1 MTGKLLTRL
10 TVMALLIVLTAACG
24 AAPAAAP
31 ETAAEPAAEAEE
43 EMAEETSGPR
53 QQPADLVE
61 FIDNHEPG
69 TLITEAEW
77 YEFLG
82 DDQCTL
88 ESFHLERAWTEPHLR
103 HVDQMM
109 MDRHPNVTVEFSHD
123 VKAMDMMR
131 LRLAAGDPMGV
142 SRHAIHTSDLPVA
155 AEQGFLLP
163 MSILLDVEVHD
174 EPGVPIRDRVYIE
187 GIMAASYGRGT
198 DWEDVYSFGYDLTGY
213 GLLFDLNR
221 FKDNGWTTQP
231 QTWEEFLELTD
242 TIRESGIAPICGRA
256 GHWDVHIFTNGY
268 LITKA
273 GGPQVAVDLCN
284 LEEGVFRNE
293 AVVWAHEEVQKLYQT
308 PGNVIDGAEA
318 MDGNAAT
325 AELIQGNCAMRMG
338 EGTSP
343 RGAAALTPEGFEW
356 GFMWVPGPADGK
368 GRAVGGHMGRGGG
381 GQLYAGNTQPANC
394 AKWGLEWLRLA
405 SSHESARFFLQNGG
419 TPLYFHTDVSDVPLD
434 THVRMLMKGVEDAED
449 HTFVAYPHGHSSV
462 AKIYYESR
470 DDLVYGTLTVE
481 EFVENLETEAARLRA
496 SDDWQHPGCTAENL
510 GLVPRN

>member
-1 MTGKLLTRL
+1 M
-10 TVMALLIVLTAACG
+10 
-24 AAPAAAP
+24 
-31 ETAAEPAAEAEE
+31 AEAP
-43 EMAEETSGPR
+43 SGPR
-53 QQPADLVE
+53 PLPADLAD
-61 FIDNHEPG
+61 FIADHEPD

-82 DDQCTL
+82 NDQCTL

-109 MDRHPNVTVEFSHD
+109 MDRHPNITVEFSHD
-123 VKAMDMMR
+123 IKAMDMMR

-142 SRHAIHTSDLPVA
+142 SRHGIDTSDLPVA

-163 MSILLDVEVHD
+163 MSILLDVEIHD
-174 EPGVPIRDRVYIE
+174 EPGVPIRDRVNVE
-187 GIMAASYGRGT
+187 GILASSYGRGT

-213 GLLFDLNR
+213 GLLFDYNR
-221 FKDNGWTTQP
+221 FVENGWNTQP
-231 QTWEEFLELTD
+231 QTWEEFIELAD
-242 TIRESGIAPICGRA
+242 TIRESGTAPICGRA

-273 GGPQVAVDLCN
+273 GGPQVAVDMCN

-293 AVVWAHEEVQKLYQT
+293 DVVWAHEEVQKLYQT

-318 MDGNAAT
+318 MDGNAAMV
-325 AELIQGNCAMRMG
+325 ELILGNCAMRMG

-343 RGAAALTPEGFEW
+343 RSAAEITPEGFEW

-368 GRAVGGHMGRGGG
+368 GHIAGGHMGRGGG
-381 GQLYAGNTQPANC
+381 GQLYAGNTLPANC

-405 SSHESARFFLQNGG
+405 SSHESALFFLTNSG
-419 TPLYFHTDVSDVPLD
+419 TPLYFNTDITDVPVDP
-434 THVRMLMKGVEDAED
+434 HVEMLMAGVAAAED
-449 HTFVAYPHGHSSV
+449 HTFVAYPHGHASV
-462 AKIYYESR
+462 GKIYYESR
-470 DDLVYGTLTVE
+470 DDLVYGDLTVE
-481 EFVENLETEAARLRA
+481 EFVENLETEAGRLRA
-496 SDDWQHPGCTAENL
+496 SDDWVFPGCTAENL